1 MKIKTDLRN
10 LTQDEIVA
18 YVESLGQPAFRGRQ
32 IMSWLYRPG
41 ISQFSEMTD
50 LAKEFRNLLTENA
63 RISHL
68 EDPILERSSDGC
80 VKFGF
85 TLDDGQMIE
94 TVLIPEPDRN
104 TLCVSSQVGCAMNCS
119 FCLTATMGFIR
130 NLTPSEIVGQVCA
143 VGDFLR
149 AQPEAERIGPDK
161 VTNVVFMGMGEPLNN
176 LENLL
181 KALSILTEQ
190 RGLDLTNRR
199 ITVST
204 CGIVPKMRLLGENSD
219 ANLAISLHAIDDVT
233 RSRLMP
239 INERYPLD
247 ELLAACRDFPMPK
260 RKRIMFEYILL
271 KGINDSDAAAH
282 ELARKLRDIPC
293 KINLLPY
300 NESPGIPYKST
311 PMPRILSFQKILM
324 DANYSVFIRNSRGT
338 DISAA
343 CGQLAKKEE
352 RKQQEQTTSVLA
364 GQ

>member
-1 MKIKTDLRN
+1 MTNKTDLRN
-10 LTQDEIVA
+10 LTQDDIIK

-32 IMSWLYRPG
+32 LMSWLYRPG
-41 ISQFSEMTD
+41 ITQFAEMTD
-50 LAKEFRNLLTENA
+50 LAKDFRKLLAEHA
-63 RISHL
+63 RISRF

-85 TLDDGQMIE
+85 GLDDGRVIE

-130 NLTPSEIVGQVCA
+130 NLQPAEIVNQVCT
-143 VGDFLR
+143 VDDFLR
-149 AQPEAERIGPDK
+149 AQPEEERIGPEK

-181 KALSILTEQ
+181 NALSILTEQ

-204 CGIVPKMRLLGENSD
+204 CGIVPRMRQLGENSD
-219 ANLAISLHAIDDVT
+219 ANLAISLHAIDDAT
-233 RSRLMP
+233 RSQLMP

-271 KGINDSDAAAH
+271 KGINDSDAAAR

-300 NESPGIPYKST
+300 NESPGIPYQST
-311 PMPRILSFQKILM
+311 PMHQILSFQKILM

-352 RKQQEQTTSVLA
+352 ANQQNLSTGTTRME
-364 GQ
+364 

>member
-1 MKIKTDLRN
+1 MNKTDLRN
-10 LTQDEIVA
+10 MTQDDVVE

-32 IMSWLYRPG
+32 LMSWLYRPG
-41 ISQFSEMTD
+41 ITRFSEMTD
-50 LAKEFRNLLTENA
+50 LAKEFRQVLNEHA
-63 RISHL
+63 RISRF
-68 EDPILERSSDGC
+68 EDPLLERSADGC

-85 TLDDGQMIE
+85 TLDDGRIIE

-130 NLTPSEIVGQVCA
+130 HLSATEIVNQICA
-143 VGDFLR
+143 VDDFLR

-181 KALSILTEQ
+181 RALSILTEQ

-233 RSRLMP
+233 RSMLMP

-271 KGINDSDAAAH
+271 KGINDSDEAAR
-282 ELARKLRDIPC
+282 ELASKLRDIPC

-300 NESPGIPYKST
+300 NESPGIPYQST

-343 CGQLAKKEE
+343 CGQLAKKEGAI
-352 RKQQEQTTSVLA
+352 QQERDALSPA
-364 GQ
+364 